1 MRWLLT
7 IPVALAL
14 CASAV
19 QAQETMAPYFGN
31 TVISKGNGPEVHTYY
46 NADGTVTGKII
57 GMKLTLKGTWKV
69 DGDQLCLTYTPPPPT
84 VKNPICVPNEQHKIG
99 DTWMNG
105 KRTVTL
111 VQGIQ

>member
-1 MRWLLT
+1 MRWILAIALT
-7 IPVALAL
+7 L
-14 CASAV
+14 SAAAAM
-19 QAQETMAPYFGN
+19 AQETMSPYFGN

-84 VKNPICVPNEQHKIG
+84 VRNPICVPNEEHKIG
-99 DTWMNG
+99 DTWMSG

>member
-1 MRWLLT
+1 MRWILGIALT
-7 IPVALAL
+7 L
-14 CASAV
+14 SAATAM
-19 QAQETMAPYFGN
+19 AQETMSPYFGN

-84 VKNPICVPNEQHKIG
+84 VRNPICVPNEEHKIG
-99 DTWMNG
+99 DTWMSG

>member
-1 MRWLLT
+1 MRWILA

-14 CASAV
+14 SAAPAI
-19 QAQETMAPYFGN
+19 AQETMSPYFGN
-31 TVISKGNGPEVHTYY
+31 TVISKGNGPEVHTNY

-69 DGDQLCLTYTPPPPT
+69 EGDQLCLTYTPPPPT
-84 VKNPICVPNEQHKIG
+84 VRNPICVPNEEHKIG
-99 DTWMNG
+99 DTWMSG

>member
-1 MRWLLT
+1 MRWILAIALT
-7 IPVALAL
+7 L
-14 CASAV
+14 SAATAM
-19 QAQETMAPYFGN
+19 AQDTMSSYFGN

-57 GMKLTLKGTWKV
+57 GMKLSLKGTWKV

-84 VKNPICVPNEQHKIG
+84 VRNPICVPNEEHKIG
-99 DTWMNG
+99 DTWMSG